1 MTTGAA
7 WNVDDPLK
15 PWAYFDPNAIR
26 ELPFDWTD
34 WLTDIGST
42 YSSHTI
48 IVDTGLECTTST
60 QASGVI
66 TATIKKAAAETLT
79 AGTKYGVTCRIV
91 AANGEQ
97 DDQTLRLKIF
107 EK

>member
-1 MTTGAA
+1 MPTGAA

-26 ELPFDWTD
+26 EIPFDWTD

-42 YSSHTI
+42 YASHTI
-48 IVDTGLECTTST
+48 ICATGLECT
-60 QASGVI
+60 ASVESAGVI
-66 TATIKKAAAETLT
+66 TPTIQKDSAETLT
-79 AGTKYGVTCRIV
+79 VGRKYGVTCRIV

-97 DDQTLRLKIF
+97 DDQTLYLKIV